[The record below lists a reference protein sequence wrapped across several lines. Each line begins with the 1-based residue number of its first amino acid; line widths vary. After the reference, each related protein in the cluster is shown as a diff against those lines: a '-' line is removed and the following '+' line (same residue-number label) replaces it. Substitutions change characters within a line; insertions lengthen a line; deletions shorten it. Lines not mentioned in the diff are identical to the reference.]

1 MFISFDNQG
10 GFVISILNNAT
21 SETANINVLQKN
33 MTSLDSSGSLIYL
46 PGGDVYHIS
55 DIYKMSRGRKLFKL
69 NVEKKPDIDDII
81 NVAILETSYL
91 QIKKTNNDDSDYIL
105 CLDNPNLSS
114 YTLNFNDLSGYIS
127 SLWDNIR
134 DGFTPFHNNTVNIAP
149 NEKKI
154 YFPNR
159 T

>member
-1 MFISFDNQG
+1 
-10 GFVISILNNAT
+10 
-21 SETANINVLQKN
+21 
-33 MTSLDSSGSLIYL
+33 
-46 PGGDVYHIS
+46 
-55 DIYKMSRGRKLFKL
+55 RKSFKL

-91 QIKKTNNDDSDYIL
+91 QIKKIPNNDDSDYIL

-134 DGFTPFHNNTVNIAP
+134 GSFTPFHKNTVNIAP
-149 NEKKI
+149 NEKKYI
-154 YFPNR
+154 SLIGLDKLSFNIDVFR
-159 T
+159 QA